1 MALTCGQLTKG
12 LVAAVCG
19 KAPSSGTGAKV
30 YLLNYA
36 DIDRASC
43 TVANGVISSLV
54 MLSGKYAYEFESM
67 PKSTLGEATFARG
80 TYFNTFDHAV
90 TLRVFTKNAESK
102 EFMSN
107 LANSRIVA
115 IVENADTGVNGEV
128 KYEVYGWDSGLT
140 LSELSFSTTYS
151 DSTVYA
157 AKMASEDESKEGA
170 LPLSFFDTD
179 ISTTEAALAALLP
192 SKLGNK

>member
-1 MALTCGQLTKG
+1 MGLTCGQLTKG

-19 KAPSSGTGAKV
+19 KAPSSGTGNNV
-30 YLLNYA
+30 YLINYD
-36 DIDRASC
+36 DIDKDAS
-43 TVANGVISSLV
+43 VLNAGVLSSVVL
-54 MLSGKYAYEFESM
+54 LTGKKAYEFESM
-67 PKSTLGEATFARG
+67 PKSTTGEATFARG

-102 EFMSN
+102 AFMSN

-115 IVENADTGVNGEV
+115 IVENNDTGDKGDV

-151 DSTVYA
+151 DTTVYA

-170 LPLSFFDTD
+170 LPHSFFDTD
-179 ISTTEAALAALLP
+179 IETTEKALAALV
-192 SKLGNK
+192 GE

>member
-1 MALTCGQLTKG
+1 MALTCGQLTSG
-12 LVAAVCG
+12 LIAATCG

-30 YLLNYA
+30 FLMNYA
-36 DIDRASC
+36 DIDKKNS
-43 TVANGVISSLV
+43 TVENGVISSIVLH
-54 MLSGKYAYEFESM
+54 SGKTAYEFESM

-102 EFMSN
+102 AFMSN

-115 IVENADTGVNGEV
+115 IVENADFGTNGEV

-170 LPLSFFDTD
+170 LPHSFFDTD
-179 ISTTEAALAALLP
+179 IDTTEQALQSLKSTL
-192 SKLGNK
+192 